1 MCKRGA
7 TYRVTSFITPQ
18 TLSIRARYMQQRL
31 PVIIL
36 LLSSIGWGLTWIPI
50 KTIQQMGL
58 PAEQLIFIAFSS
70 AAIALLP
77 WMYRQRHLWLPAI
90 GLMLLLSVFGGF
102 ANMAFQTAMAKG
114 DVIRVTILFY
124 MLPVWSMLGGWWILN
139 ERVDR
144 RRMCALF
151 FCLGGAVCI
160 LEAWQVSWTTFTVVD
175 ALALGSGLG
184 LAASNILFRFTANI
198 PLASKIGFMFIG
210 CVIFIGFSLWVFPP
224 VEAAITLVTSDTTDI
239 TPLIFAS
246 IYGLCWI
253 MLITVGSQWAVTRIE
268 ASRSA
273 IIIVME
279 LVVAIGSVII
289 ITQSQLTTNELIG
302 GIMVFIA
309 ALLEGFRVEESKQDA
324 TAISLAPNQ
333 P

>member
-1 MCKRGA
+1 
-7 TYRVTSFITPQ
+7 
-18 TLSIRARYMQQRL
+18 MQQRL

-50 KTIQQMGL
+50 KTIQKMGL
-58 PAEQLIFIAFSS
+58 PAEYLIFIAFSS

-124 MLPVWSMLGGWWILN
+124 MLPVWSMLGGWWILK
-139 ERVDR
+139 ERIDK
-144 RRMCALF
+144 RRMCALL

-160 LEAWQVSWTTFTVVD
+160 LEAWQISWTTFTVID
-175 ALALGSGLG
+175 ALALGSGFG
-184 LAASNILFRFTANI
+184 LAASNILFRFTASI

-210 CVIFIGFSLWVFPP
+210 CVVFIGFSLLIFPP
-224 VEAAITLVTSDTTDI
+224 IDAIDTSTI
-239 TPLIFAS
+239 KPFALAS
-246 IYGLCWI
+246 LYGLCWI

-279 LVVAIGSVII
+279 LVVAIGSVVI
-289 ITQSQLTTNELIG
+289 ITQSQLTSNELIG
-302 GIMVFIA
+302 GVMVFIA
-309 ALLEGFRVEESKQDA
+309 ALLEGLRVESSSKTQR
-324 TAISLAPNQ
+324 
-333 P
+333 

>member
-1 MCKRGA
+1 
-7 TYRVTSFITPQ
+7 
-18 TLSIRARYMQQRL
+18 MQQRL

-50 KTIQQMGL
+50 KTIQKMGL
-58 PAEQLIFIAFSS
+58 PAEHLIFIAFSS

-124 MLPVWSMLGGWWILN
+124 MLPVWSMLGGWWILK
-139 ERVDR
+139 ERIDK
-144 RRMCALF
+144 RRMCALL

-160 LEAWQVSWTTFTVVD
+160 LEAWQISWSTFTVID
-175 ALALGSGLG
+175 ALALGSGFG
-184 LAASNILFRFTANI
+184 LAASNILFRFTASI

-210 CVIFIGFSLWVFPP
+210 CVVFIGFSLLTSPP
-224 VEAAITLVTSDTTDI
+224 IDAIDTSTI
-239 TPLIFAS
+239 KPFALAS
-246 IYGLCWI
+246 LYGLCWI

-279 LVVAIGSVII
+279 LVVAIGSVVI
-289 ITQSQLTTNELIG
+289 ITQSQLTSNELIG
-302 GIMVFIA
+302 GVMVFIA
-309 ALLEGFRVEESKQDA
+309 ALLEGLRVESSSKTQRLSNADR
-324 TAISLAPNQ
+324 
-333 P
+333 

>member
-1 MCKRGA
+1 
-7 TYRVTSFITPQ
+7 
-18 TLSIRARYMQQRL
+18 MQQRL

-58 PAEQLIFIAFSS
+58 PAEHLIFIAFSS

-77 WMYRQRHLWLPAI
+77 WIYHQRNLWLPAI
-90 GLMLLLSVFGGF
+90 GLMLLLSIFGGF

-139 ERVDR
+139 ERIDS
-144 RRMCALF
+144 RRMCALL

-160 LEAWQVSWTTFTVVD
+160 LEAWQISWTTFTVID
-175 ALALGSGLG
+175 ALALGSGFG
-184 LAASNILFRFTANI
+184 LAASNILFRFTAKI

-210 CVIFIGFSLWVFPP
+210 CVIFIGFSLLIFPP
-224 VEAAITLVTSDTTDI
+224 INTIDIVDTTDL
-239 TPLIFAS
+239 TPLALAS
-246 IYGLCWI
+246 LYGLCWI

-279 LVVAIGSVII
+279 LVVAIGSVVI

-302 GIMVFIA
+302 GVMVFIA
-309 ALLEGFRVEESKQDA
+309 ALLEGLRVEDSKQDS
-324 TAISLAPNQ
+324 TLITPPSSQ
-333 P
+333 T

>member
-1 MCKRGA
+1 
-7 TYRVTSFITPQ
+7 
-18 TLSIRARYMQQRL
+18 MQQRL

-58 PAEQLIFIAFSS
+58 PAEYLIFIAFSS

-124 MLPVWSMLGGWWILN
+124 MLPVWSMLGGWWILK
-139 ERVDR
+139 ERIDK
-144 RRMCALF
+144 RRMCALL

-160 LEAWQVSWTTFTVVD
+160 LEAWQISWTTFTVID
-175 ALALGSGLG
+175 ALALGSGFG
-184 LAASNILFRFTANI
+184 LAASNILFRFTASI

-210 CVIFIGFSLWVFPP
+210 CVVFIGFSLLIFPP
-224 VEAAITLVTSDTTDI
+224 IDSIDTSTI
-239 TPLIFAS
+239 KPFALAS
-246 IYGLCWI
+246 LYGLCWI

-279 LVVAIGSVII
+279 LVVAIGSVVI
-289 ITQSQLTTNELIG
+289 ITQSQLTSNELIG
-302 GIMVFIA
+302 GVMVFIA
-309 ALLEGFRVEESKQDA
+309 ALLEGLRVESSKTQR
-324 TAISLAPNQ
+324 
-333 P
+333 